1 MSFWPATV
9 LILLAVA
16 SRLAPIWLGDTWP
29 LHFNA
34 VTAIA
39 LCGAAYLP
47 ARWSLLV
54 PIGALGISD
63 LILNAHYGASVFDPQ
78 MLVRY
83 VCLLAIAGVGRRIA
97 QRGWKPADL
106 FVGTVASSTLFYLVT
121 NTVCWATTPA
131 YPQGVSGWGQ
141 ALTTGLPG
149 FPPTWTFFRA
159 SLIGDLVFVAL
170 FIVCARLGER
180 LARPAAA
187 TAPLISSVAVSRD

>member
-1 MSFWPATV
+1 MSLWPAIV
-9 LILLAVA
+9 LILLAVV
-16 SRLAPIWLGDTWP
+16 SRLAPIWLGDAWP

-54 PIGALGISD
+54 PIGALAISD
-63 LILNAHYGASVFDPQ
+63 VILNAHYGASVFDPQ

-83 VCLLAIAGVGRRIA
+83 ACLFFIAGAGRWIA
-97 QRGWKPADL
+97 RRGWKTSDL
-106 FVGTVASSTLFYLVT
+106 VVGSLASSTFFYVVT
-121 NTVCWATTPA
+121 NSVCWATTPA
-131 YPQGVSGWGQ
+131 YPPGVSGWWQ

-149 FPPTWTFFRA
+149 FPPTWTFFRT
-159 SLIGDLVFVAL
+159 SLIGDLIFVGI

-180 LARPAAA
+180 LARPASLPV
-187 TAPLISSVAVSRD
+187 APVVVTRD